1 MLGGFPQISATD
13 LQSSSNF
20 LAKLI
25 RKRAHSTTPT
35 NPNVQESNLLPRAA
49 DCGAGIGRITLG
61 LLSTFASITDIIEP
75 VQKFT
80 NEITQ
85 GAGFAAL
92 RSSGKIGEIYNFGL
106 EAWMPTHSYDLFWNQ
121 WCLGQLTDAQLVAYL
136 RRCKGRLAEG
146 GWIVVKENMSSD
158 ARGSDVF
165 DETDSS
171 VTRTDGKFRVLFGE
185 AGFRVA
191 MMEVQRG
198 LPKGLG
204 LYPIRMYALQPEEGG

>member
-1 MLGGFPQISATD
+1 MLGGFPQISAID

-25 RKRAHSTTPT
+25 RKRAHSTTLPI
-35 NPNVQESNLLPRAA
+35 SNLLPRAA

-92 RSSGKIGEIYNFGL
+92 RGSGKIGEIYNVGL
-106 EAWMPTHSYDLFWNQ
+106 EAWTPTYGYDLFWNQ
-121 WCLGQLTDAQLVAYL
+121 WCLGHLTDAQLVAYL
-136 RRCKGRLAEG
+136 GRCKRRLAEG
-146 GWIVVKENMSSD
+146 GWIVVKENISSD
-158 ARGSDVF
+158 AGGRDVF

-171 VTRTDGKFRVLFGE
+171 VTRTDGKFRRLFRG
-185 AGFRVA
+185 AGLTVVTT
-191 MMEVQRG
+191 EVQKG
-198 LPKGLG
+198 LSKGLG
-204 LYPIRMYALQPEEGG
+204 LYPIRTYALQPEEGG